1 MRKPGGHAMDQDSE
15 RESESNAPAK
25 DKITRRTLLAT
36 AAAGL
41 GTAMVKGKAQAAPQ
55 TAAAAVTSSDER
67 RNVSELGQRSP
78 HERPRRLFGNA
89 GPNSASKTPLQDLDG
104 FITPSDLHYERHHT
118 GVPIIDPDE
127 YSLRVEG
134 LVERPTTFD
143 LTALKKLPKFS
154 AIRYVE
160 CGNNGIPAFAGMKP
174 ELTPQQIDGM
184 VSTSE
189 WTGTMLA
196 SLWDVVRPKAEATW
210 FYVEGHDG
218 GWTGSIPMSDR
229 WDDSLIA
236 WGQNGEAIRP
246 EQGYPAR
253 LLLAGHPGGP
263 NIKWISRIEVK
274 GGPIPEETVMAFSSV
289 FGAKSLITSPVYP
302 IVLEEPG
309 NVTISGLAWSG
320 RGKIA
325 QVDISTDGGKT
336 WAAAELQEPVLS
348 MCQTRFRYEW
358 TWDGGDALL
367 MSRATDET
375 GNVQMTLE
383 EARTAR
389 EANKEI
395 RHYYNNIRAWAVAAD
410 GVVTFGLS

>member
-1 MRKPGGHAMDQDSE
+1 MKKVS
-15 RESESNAPAK
+15 
-25 DKITRRTLLAT
+25 RRTLLAS

-41 GTAMVKGKAQAAPQ
+41 GAAMVRGDAEAAEQ
-55 TAAAAVTSSDER
+55 TAATVEISGAER
-67 RNVSELGQRSP
+67 RLVSDLGQRSSF
-78 HERPRRLFGNA
+78 EKPRRLVGNVL
-89 GPNSASKTPLQDLDG
+89 PSSASKTPLQDIDG
-104 FITPSDLHYERHHT
+104 IITPSDLHYERHHT
-118 GVPIIDPDE
+118 GIPNIDPDT

-134 LVERPTTFD
+134 LVERPITFS
-143 LTALKKLPKFS
+143 LQELKKLPERS
-154 AIRYVE
+154 AIRYME
-160 CGNNGIPAFAGMKP
+160 CGNNGIPGFAGMKP

-189 WTGTMLA
+189 WTGTTLA
-196 SLWDVVRPKAEATW
+196 SLWDVVRPTKEATW

-218 GWTGSIPMSDR
+218 EWTGSVPMSDR

-263 NIKWISRIEVK
+263 NIKWISRIELK
-274 GGPIPEETVMAFSSV
+274 GGPIPEQTVKDFSSV
-289 FGAKSLITSPVYP
+289 FGAKSLITYP
-302 IVLEEPG
+302 AYPNVLAGPD

-325 QVDISTDGGKT
+325 RVDISADGGET
-336 WAAAELQEPVLS
+336 WEAAELQEPILS
-348 MCQTRFRYEW
+348 MCQTRFRYKW
-358 TWDGGDALL
+358 KWDGTEALL

-375 GNVQMTLE
+375 GNVQITLE
-383 EARTAR
+383 EARNVRQTQK
-389 EANKEI
+389 NV

>member
-1 MRKPGGHAMDQDSE
+1 MAQDSQ
-15 RESESNAPAK
+15 RDSDSGTPATEK
-25 DKITRRTLLAT
+25 LTRRTLLAT

-41 GTAMVKGKAQAAPQ
+41 GTAMVRGDAEAAPA
-55 TAAAAVTSSDER
+55 TATTTGTSGDER
-67 RNVSELGQRSP
+67 RLVSDLGQRSP
-78 HERPRRLFGNA
+78 HEKPRRLVGNVL
-89 GPNSASKTPLQDLDG
+89 PSSASKTPLQDLDG
-104 FITPSDLHYERHHT
+104 IITPSDLHYERHHT
-118 GVPIIDPDE
+118 GVPTIDPDQ
-127 YSLRVEG
+127 YTLRVEG
-134 LVERPTTFD
+134 LVERPMTFD
-143 LTALKKLPKFS
+143 LQALKKLPKRS
-154 AIRYVE
+154 VIRYLE
-160 CGNNGIPAFAGMKP
+160 CGNNGIPGFASMIP
-174 ELTPQQIDGM
+174 QLTPQQVDGM

-189 WTGTMLA
+189 WTGTTLK
-196 SLWDVVRPKAEATW
+196 SLWETVRPKAEATW
-210 FYVEGHDG
+210 FFVEGHDG

-263 NIKWISRIEVK
+263 NIKWISRIELK
-274 GGPIPEETVMAFSSV
+274 GGPIPEKTVRDFSSV
-289 FGAKSLITSPVYP
+289 FGAKSLITYP
-302 IVLEEPG
+302 AYPNVLEKPG
-309 NVTISGLAWSG
+309 TVAISGLAWSG

-325 QVDISTDGGKT
+325 RVDISDDGGDT

-348 MCQTRFRYEW
+348 KCQTRFRHDW
-358 TWDGGDALL
+358 NWNGGDALL

-375 GNVQMTLE
+375 GDVQITLE

-389 EANKEI
+389 ETNKEI

>member
-1 MRKPGGHAMDQDSE
+1 MAQDSQ
-15 RESESNAPAK
+15 RDPDSGTSAK
-25 DKITRRTLLAT
+25 EKLTRRTLLAT

-41 GTAMVKGKAQAAPQ
+41 GAAMVRGDAEAVP
-55 TAAAAVTSSDER
+55 AAATASGTSDDER
-67 RNVSELGQRSP
+67 RLVSDLGQRSP
-78 HERPRRLFGNA
+78 HEKPRRLVGNVL
-89 GPNSASKTPLQDLDG
+89 PSSASKTPLQDLDG
-104 FITPSDLHYERHHT
+104 IITPSDLHYERHHT
-118 GVPIIDPDE
+118 GVPTIDPDQ
-127 YSLRVEG
+127 YTLRIEG

-143 LTALKKLPKFS
+143 LQALKKLPKHS
-154 AIRYVE
+154 VIRYME
-160 CGNNGIPAFAGMKP
+160 CGNNGIPGFAGMVP
-174 ELTPQQIDGM
+174 QLTPQQIDGM

-189 WTGTMLA
+189 WTGTTLK
-196 SLWDVVRPKAEATW
+196 SLWEAVRPKAEATW
-210 FYVEGHDG
+210 FFVEGHDG

-263 NIKWISRIEVK
+263 NIKWISRIELK
-274 GGPIPEETVMAFSSV
+274 GGPIPEQTVRDFSSV
-289 FGAKSLITSPVYP
+289 FGAKSLITYP
-302 IVLEEPG
+302 AYPNVLKEPG
-309 NVTISGLAWSG
+309 KVAISGLAWSG

-325 QVDISTDGGKT
+325 RVDISDDGGDT

-348 MCQTRFRYEW
+348 KCQTRFRYDW
-358 TWDGGDALL
+358 NWDGGDALL

-375 GNVQMTLE
+375 GDVQITLE

-389 EANKEI
+389 ETNKEI